1 MKLNKLLCVIFV
13 GISALLSTCAN
24 ANKGASVEDALTTIR
39 AIELKLT
46 TSVDLN
52 DYNAAKES
60 PQQRIATGELLIL
73 SLHLNSY
80 YLGEVAAIKSA
91 QSVHVS
97 LSDLFDILQFAMN
110 VDVSNRTAQGVG
122 ANQQPLSLNAVVTP
136 AVFTSSSQSYFLAKN
151 QITIED
157 DIYVDIES
165 LHSVLNL
172 EFNIDYPDLEL
183 FISSEI
189 PLPVELQRYRQSRNF
204 KSANKKSPP
213 TLPWKASP
221 YQALSSPVADLQLNF
236 TASDDKHSTNY
247 SLLGTQDFAYLSA
260 EYFLAGRSTDLL
272 TNSRLTFTKQN
283 LDKNIENGFM
293 PTEISFGDVIATQ
306 VGNNYNSQYARGIK
320 VSNNV
325 TNKIIVN
332 NQINLSG
339 AIQPGWDVELYRNE
353 ILIDQQLSL
362 ADGRYIFDN
371 IDLLFGANNFE
382 LIFYG
387 PQGQVER
394 KSDYYFVDGNQLKEG
409 QGNYELS
416 VTEQGKQ
423 LLNNN
428 VFNSQGHGWQVAG
441 RYEQGLTNNVSVYSA
456 AFGQKNSDDDLLKYA
471 FGTNI
476 SVFDRLLLNANIE
489 KNNKNE
495 QEFEFTARTQLAEQ
509 SLLFSASNRTDEEQQ
524 DFNSYQINLAGGL
537 MNNIYGRLSYQ
548 NNFLYD
554 DSDTRGHFK
563 QVRNQLNYSYSGFA
577 LSNQLLWQHDNSSK
591 STFGTTRFQK
601 RFGRTYTRFGVDYR
615 LSPVSEI
622 VSYEAE
628 FSRKLSRDLQAELTL
643 TDSLSNN
650 IQSAELGLNWQSDKL
665 SLTSNVNYNSN
676 DDWRLG
682 IYSRFSLGFDV
693 ENNTY
698 FISKRSLTNT
708 GSLMLRVFLDQ
719 NNNGIMDD
727 DERGIAGVKVKGV
740 HNYRQAITDEH
751 GIALLTSM
759 PANRTTDII
768 LDRDSFEDPFII
780 PANDGFSITPRAGFV
795 EYMDFAL
802 NNASEVEGVVY
813 QQKGDDIQV
822 QPFASV
828 SLLNKKGEQ
837 IAQAQAAYDGYYLFT
852 DLKPGQYKAVIN
864 DEYKQRKKLK
874 STQNVN
880 VSLPPE
886 GDVVMG
892 VDLTLKALSEITGA
906 IANAGSFSSLNILKI
921 YYRLI
926 APKIEHKKA
935 FYIHDKVKNK
945 FILALGYAKE
955 ISPDLISVCNAIKAQ
970 GLNCTVEKHKILH

>member
-1 MKLNKLLCVIFV
+1 MRLNNLLYTL
-13 GISALLSTCAN
+13 LLSISSLLSSSVIAN
-24 ANKGASVEDALTTIR
+24 PNSSVGDALTTLR

-46 TSVDLN
+46 KPVEAINYKS
-52 DYNAAKES
+52 KENQ
-60 PQQRIATGELLIL
+60 QQRIATGELLIL
-73 SLHLNSY
+73 SLYLNSY
-80 YLGEVAAIKSA
+80 YLGEVAAIKSE
-91 QSVHVS
+91 QSVQVS

-110 VDVSNRTAQGVG
+110 VDASNRIAQGVG
-122 ANQQPLSLNAVVTP
+122 ANQQPLSLNAAVTP
-136 AVFTSSSQSYFLAKN
+136 AVFTSPTQSYLLAKN

-157 DIYVDIES
+157 DIYVDIQS
-165 LHSVLNL
+165 LHNALNL

-183 FISSEI
+183 LISSKS
-189 PLPVELQRYRQSRNF
+189 PLPVEQQRYRQSRNL
-204 KSANKKSPP
+204 KSPNKSSPP

-221 YQALSSPVADLQLNF
+221 YKALSSPVADLQLNF
-236 TASDDKHSTNY
+236 TATDDRHSTNY
-247 SLLGTQDFAYLSA
+247 SLLGIQDFAYLSA
-260 EYFLAGRSTDLL
+260 EYFLSGRSTDLL

-283 LDKNIENGFM
+283 LDKEIKNSLM

-306 VGNNYNSQYARGIK
+306 VGNSYSSQYARGVK

-325 TNKIIVN
+325 TNRKIVN
-332 NQINLSG
+332 NQVNLSG

-394 KSDYYFVDGNQLKEG
+394 KSDYYFVDGNQLKQG

-428 VFNSQGHGWQVAG
+428 VSSSQGQGWQVAG
-441 RYEQGLTNNVSVYSA
+441 RYEQGLTDNVSVYTATS
-456 AFGQKNSDDDLLKYA
+456 GQKNTDDDLLKYA

-476 SVFDRLLLNANIE
+476 SLFDRLLLNANVE
-489 KNNKNE
+489 KNNNNE
-495 QEFEFTARTQLAEQ
+495 QEIEFTARTQIVEQ
-509 SLLFSASNRTDEEQQ
+509 SLLFSATNRTDEQQQ

-537 MNNIYGRLSYQ
+537 MNNTYGRLSYQ
-548 NNFLYD
+548 NNVLYD
-554 DSDTRGHFK
+554 DSDTRGRFK
-563 QVRNQLNYSYSGFA
+563 QVRNQFNYSYSGFA
-577 LSNQLLWQHDNSSK
+577 LSNQLLWQQDDSSE
-591 STFGTTRFQK
+591 STFGATRFQK
-601 RFGRTYTRFGVDYR
+601 RFGRTYTRFGIDYSI
-615 LSPVSEI
+615 SPVSEL

-628 FSRKLSRDLQAELTL
+628 FSRNLGRDLQAELTL
-643 TDSLSNN
+643 TDSLHNN
-650 IQSAELGLNWQSDKL
+650 IQSAELGLNWQSDKF
-665 SLTSNVNYNSN
+665 SLTSNLNYNSN

-693 ENNTY
+693 EHNTY
-698 FISKRSLTNT
+698 FVSKRTLTNT

-727 DERGIAGVKVKGV
+727 DEHGVGGVKVKGV

-751 GIALLTSM
+751 GVALLTSM

-768 LDRDSFEDPFII
+768 LDRNSFEDPFLI
-780 PANDGFSITPRAGFV
+780 PANEGFSITPRAGLV

-813 QQKGDDIQV
+813 QQKGETTQI
-822 QPFASV
+822 QPFATIA
-828 SLLNKKGEQ
+828 LLNEKG
-837 IAQAQAAYDGYYLFT
+837 AQVAQTQAAYDGYYLFT
-852 DLKPGQYKAVIN
+852 DLKPGQYKAVID
-864 DEYKQRKKLK
+864 DEYKQRKQLK
-874 STQNVN
+874 NTQNITVN
-880 VSLPPE
+880 LSPQ

-892 VDLTLKALSEITGA
+892 VDLTLKALSATTGS

-926 APKIEHKKA
+926 APRIELQEA
-935 FYIHDKVKNK
+935 FYIHDKAKNK
-945 FILALGYAKE
+945 FILALAYATNS
-955 ISPDLISVCNAIKAQ
+955 SPALISVCDSVKAQ
-970 GLNCTVEKHKILH
+970 GLKCVVETHKILH

>member
-1 MKLNKLLCVIFV
+1 MTLNNLVY
-13 GISALLSTCAN
+13 ALLLSISSLLSNSVIAN
-24 ANKGASVEDALTTIR
+24 PNSSVGDALTTLR

-46 TSVDLN
+46 KPVEVI
-52 DYNAAKES
+52 DYKNKENQ
-60 PQQRIATGELLIL
+60 QQRIATGELLIL
-73 SLHLNSY
+73 SLYLNSY
-80 YLGEVAAIKSA
+80 YLGEVAAIKSE
-91 QSVHVS
+91 QSVQVS

-110 VDVSNRTAQGVG
+110 VDASNRIAQGVG
-122 ANQQPLSLNAVVTP
+122 ANQQPLFLNAAVTP
-136 AVFTSSSQSYFLAKN
+136 AVFTSPTQSYLLAKN

-157 DIYVDIES
+157 DIYVDIQS
-165 LHSVLNL
+165 LHNTLNL

-183 FISSEI
+183 LISSDS
-189 PLPVELQRYRQSRNF
+189 PLPVEQQRYRQSRNL
-204 KSANKKSPP
+204 KSPNKRSPP

-221 YQALSSPVADLQLNF
+221 YKALSSPVADLQLNF
-236 TASDDKHSTNY
+236 TASDNRHSTNY

-260 EYFLAGRSTDLL
+260 EYFLSGRSTDLL

-283 LDKNIENGFM
+283 LDKEIKNSFM

-306 VGNNYNSQYARGIK
+306 VGNSYSSQYARGVK

-325 TNKIIVN
+325 TNRKIVN
-332 NQINLSG
+332 NQVNLSG

-371 IDLLFGANNFE
+371 IHLLFGANNFE

-394 KSDYYFVDGNQLKEG
+394 KSDYYFVDGNQLKQG

-428 VFNSQGHGWQVAG
+428 VSSSQGQGWQVAG
-441 RYEQGLTNNVSVYSA
+441 RYEQGLTDNISVYTATS
-456 AFGQKNSDDDLLKYA
+456 GQKNTDDDLLKYA

-476 SVFDRLLLNANIE
+476 SLFDRLLLNANVE
-489 KNNKNE
+489 KNNNNE
-495 QEFEFTARTQLAEQ
+495 QEFEFTARTQIAEQ
-509 SLLFSASNRTDEEQQ
+509 SLLFSATNRTDEQQQ

-537 MNNIYGRLSYQ
+537 MNNTYGRLSYQ
-548 NNFLYD
+548 NNVLYD
-554 DSDTRGHFK
+554 DSDTRGRFK
-563 QVRNQLNYSYSGFA
+563 QVSNQFNYSYSGFA
-577 LSNQLLWQHDNSSK
+577 LSNQLLWQQDDSSK

-601 RFGRTYTRFGVDYR
+601 RFGRTYTRFGIDYSI
-615 LSPVSEI
+615 SPVSEL

-628 FSRKLSRDLQAELTL
+628 FSRNLGRDLQAELTL
-643 TDSLSNN
+643 TDSLRNN
-650 IQSAELGLNWQSDKL
+650 IQSAELGLNWQSDKF
-665 SLTSNVNYNSN
+665 SLTSNLNYNSN
-676 DDWRLG
+676 DDWQLG

-693 ENNTY
+693 EHNTY
-698 FISKRSLTNT
+698 FVSKRSLTNT

-727 DERGIAGVKVKGV
+727 DEHGVAGVKVKGV

-751 GIALLTSM
+751 GVALLTSM

-768 LDRDSFEDPFII
+768 LDRNSFEDPFLI
-780 PANDGFSITPRAGFV
+780 PANEGFSITPRAGFV

-813 QQKGDDIQV
+813 QQKGDTTQI
-822 QPFASV
+822 QPFANIA
-828 SLLNKKGEQ
+828 LLNEKGDQ
-837 IAQAQAAYDGYYLFT
+837 VAQTQAAYDGYYLFT
-852 DLKPGQYKAVIN
+852 DLKPGQYKAVID
-864 DEYKQRKKLK
+864 DEYKQRKQLK
-874 STQNVN
+874 NTQNITVN
-880 VSLPPE
+880 LSPQ

-892 VDLTLKALSEITGA
+892 VDLTLKALSATTGS

-926 APKIEHKKA
+926 APRIEQQEA
-935 FYIHDKVKNK
+935 FYMHDKAKNK
-945 FILALGYAKE
+945 FILALAYATNS
-955 ISPDLISVCNAIKAQ
+955 SPELISVCDSVKAQ
-970 GLNCTVEKHKILH
+970 GLKCVVETHKILH